1 MEELNARVLAL
12 EKKLDEVLKLV
23 NVKPI
28 SDNLSFVIQKYKK
41 SLVVKNMYP
50 NKNTTMPYKELFKK
64 LGGKWSKNDNFVGW
78 LFVGA
83 CKEEGKSI
91 NEYSQFIIDEIEKL
105 NIEYGVSFEECYN

>member
-23 NVKPI
+23 KVKTI
-28 SDNLSFVIQKYKK
+28 SHNLSFIIQKYKK
-41 SLVVKNMYP
+41 SLVVKNMYSDM
-50 NKNTTMPYKELFKK
+50 NTTMPYKELFKK

-91 NEYSQFIIDEIEKL
+91 NEYGKFIIDEIEKL
-105 NIEYGVSFEECYN
+105 NIEYEVSFEE